1 MRLKYE
7 GKSLTSVTTPSVP
20 CCAELVKS
28 EVSSSSARVL
38 SVLQSVIVAV
48 GSPNAYIAKLVLSV
62 SGKRVCPACGLSVNC
77 LCPWYIGLD
86 RFGVAICQSHFRHPG

>member
-1 MRLKYE
+1 
-7 GKSLTSVTTPSVP
+7 LTSVTTPSVP

-48 GSPNAYIAKLVLSV
+48 GSPNAYTAKLVLSV
-62 SGKRVCPACGLSVNC
+62 SGKPHVGECAPPVDCPSTVSV
-77 LCPWYIGLD
+77 LGILD
-86 RFGVAICQSHFRHPG
+86 WTGSE

>member
-1 MRLKYE
+1 M
-7 GKSLTSVTTPSVP
+7 TSVTTPSVP

-48 GSPNAYIAKLVLSV
+48 GSPNAYTAKLVLSV
-62 SGKRVCPACGLSVNC
+62 SAKPHVGECAPPVDFPSTVSV
-77 LCPWYIGLD
+77 LGILD
-86 RFGVAICQSHFRHPG
+86 WTGSE